1 MSTAER
7 PHGQTQEKT
16 GAGGVGAETPQPTEQ
31 EPKARRGFWKEP
43 TGALEKGYR
52 ERALEKGR
60 QEQ

>member
-7 PHGQTQEKT
+7 PQGQTQEK
-16 GAGGVGAETPQPTEQ
+16 GGDSRVGAETAQPTE
-31 EPKARRGFWKEP
+31 EERKVPRGFWKEP